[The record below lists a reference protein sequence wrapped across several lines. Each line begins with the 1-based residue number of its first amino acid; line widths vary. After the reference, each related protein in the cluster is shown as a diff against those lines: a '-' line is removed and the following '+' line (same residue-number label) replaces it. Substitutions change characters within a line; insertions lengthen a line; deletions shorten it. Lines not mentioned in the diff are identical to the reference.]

1 MIGGMSR
8 YMAKWDRIL
17 KPHHILI
24 GLNSRRNFEAIRE
37 LASVFGAEGLN
48 VKELVANIIKRERE
62 ASTGIGKGVAVPH
75 AHLDD
80 IPHQLLAV
88 GISRVG
94 VDFSSID
101 DEPVK
106 IIALL
111 ATPVKHQK
119 QHMEL
124 LAALSRMLQHD
135 TVRLELTSAVDNSEV
150 LDIFSRSAN
159 LR

>member
-1 MIGGMSR
+1 MIGGIPS

-17 KPHHILI
+17 KPQHILI

-37 LASVFGAEGLN
+37 LASVFGADGVN

-124 LAALSRMLQHD
+124 LAALSRTLQQE

>member
-1 MIGGMSR
+1 MV
-8 YMAKWDRIL
+8 KWERIL
-17 KPHHILI
+17 KPQHILI

-37 LASVFGAEGLN
+37 LASVFECDDIN
-48 VKELVANIIKRERE
+48 VKALVANIIKRERE
-62 ASTGIGKGVAVPH
+62 SSTGIGKGVAVPH
-75 AHLDD
+75 AHQDD

-88 GISRVG
+88 GISHG
-94 VDFSSID
+94 GIDFSSID

-124 LAALSRMLQHD
+124 LAALSRTLQQETLRSD
-135 TVRLELTSAVDNSEV
+135 LASAVNSSEV
-150 LDIFSRSAN
+150 IDVFLRSN
-159 LR
+159 KI